1 MSSETCNKHDE
12 DATNGCAK
20 CEAELVDMLS
30 SATAIHM
37 TRMPPEHLK
46 QKLQKADSDFL
57 DRLLLYLITSLLLAG
72 CESNPNS
79 KTPKP
84 IQDETK
90 CTRLTIPDAG
100 VQFVSQDIHQ
110 WACWRRTDGRAQCS
124 RLRGEGTCP

>member
-1 MSSETCNKHDE
+1 MSSKTCNKHDE

-79 KTPKP
+79 V
-84 IQDETK
+84 
-90 CTRLTIPDAG
+90 TIRVDRP
-100 VQFVSQDIHQ
+100 
-110 WACWRRTDGRAQCS
+110 RARPS
-124 RLRGEGTCP
+124 S